1 MPTNSD
7 AVCHLRY
14 TDDGP
19 LLVPGPVR
27 IELPDGRVVESD
39 RVLVALCLCKRS
51 RIYPLCDTSHRR
63 KARTR
68 RRNSAD
74 NAD

>member
-1 MPTNSD
+1 M
-7 AVCHLRY
+7 
-14 TDDGP
+14 
-19 LLVPGPVR
+19 
-27 IELPDGRVVESD
+27 ESD

-63 KARTR
+63 KARAR
-68 RRNSAD
+68 RSNSAD